1 MQPAERHVTMRAQHT
16 AVAFIILLGA
26 IVPACGGR
34 SLTSS
39 TTPGASTG
47 TGGKGS
53 DAAAGNAGGDARG
66 DGAQGGAG
74 GGVTRA
80 GGGGGTAGAAR
91 CPGPGDTDRP
101 SRAGGRAR

>member
-16 AVAFIILLGA
+16 AVAFLILLGA
-26 IVPACGGR
+26 IAPACGGR

-53 DAAAGNAGGDARG
+53 DAAAGNDGGDARG
-66 DGAQGGAG
+66 DGAQGGSG
-74 GGVTRA
+74 GGVAGT
-80 GGGGGTAGAAR
+80 GGGGGTAGAI
-91 CPGPGDTDRP
+91 GNDGGNNGD
-101 SRAGGRAR
+101 AIGG